1 MTYADRTRGQTNPER
16 LAFELRYL
24 TPSNSESGAAP
35 SAAGFNHCPACA
47 RFHTNQKSVGTAA
60 LGHRG
65 LVGAFH
71 GVFVLANLKLQRL
84 LASVSSNGVDTR
96 SKRPVD
102 KFHFS
107 AYHGACLGI
116 DLDPLI
122 MIIFHKINLLNMI
135 DPFWQQCLTHLHG
148 ELSQGQ
154 YNNWI
159 KPLNVAIEDGQILL
173 LAPNSFVLQW
183 VRDRFLKRFEELAER
198 YFGQPMRFVLTVRE
212 ETTFE
217 HPAPVEAPAITAN
230 GKISPR
236 IVTGADD
243 NNRINPTFT
252 FNNFVAGKANQLARA
267 AAQQVAEHIGTAYNP
282 LFIYGGVGLGKTH
295 LIQAIGNAA
304 LHRMPNAKIQYV
316 TSQDYVTDVVR
327 AYQHKSFDS
336 FKRRYH
342 TLDLLLIDDIQF
354 IGGKSRTQEEFFFAF
369 NALIEAHKQV
379 IITCDRFPKEL
390 SDVEDRLVSRFGWGL
405 TVAIEPPELEMR
417 VAILIN
423 KAAAENVELDE
434 SIAFFIAKHI
444 RSNVRELEGAL
455 KRVFAYVRFT
465 STPLSLA
472 STKEA
477 LKDLLV
483 IQNRQVSIENIQ
495 KTVADYYKI
504 KVAEMYSKKRNRA
517 IARPRQVAMALA
529 KEFTQLSLPDIGEA
543 FGGRDH
549 TTVLHACRKIGE
561 LKESDGGINRDLVF
575 LQQILKG

>member
-1 MTYADRTRGQTNPER
+1 
-16 LAFELRYL
+16 
-24 TPSNSESGAAP
+24 
-35 SAAGFNHCPACA
+35 
-47 RFHTNQKSVGTAA
+47 
-60 LGHRG
+60 
-65 LVGAFH
+65 
-71 GVFVLANLKLQRL
+71 
-84 LASVSSNGVDTR
+84 
-96 SKRPVD
+96 
-102 KFHFS
+102 
-107 AYHGACLGI
+107 
-116 DLDPLI
+116 
-122 MIIFHKINLLNMI
+122 MI

-154 YNNWI
+154 FNNWI
-159 KPLNVAIEDGQILL
+159 KPLSVALEDGQILL

-183 VRDRFLKRFEELAER
+183 VRDRFLKRFEDLAES

-212 ETTFE
+212 ESAAL
-217 HPAPVEAPAITAN
+217 PIAVDAPKVN
-230 GKISPR
+230 GSVMPR
-236 IVTGADD
+236 IGNGGEDS
-243 NNRINPTFT
+243 NRLNQTFT
-252 FNNFVAGKANQLARA
+252 FKNFVPGKANQLARA
-267 AAQQVAEHIGTAYNP
+267 AAQQVAEHVGTAYNP

-304 LHRMPNAKIQYV
+304 WQRAPNAKIQYV

-369 NALIEAHKQV
+369 NALIEARKQV

-390 SDVEDRLVSRFGWGL
+390 SDVDDRLVSRFGWGL

-417 VAILIN
+417 VAILID
-423 KAAAENVELDE
+423 KAAAEHVNLDE

-465 STPLSLA
+465 GTPLSLA
-472 STKEA
+472 ATKEA

-483 IQNRQVSIENIQ
+483 IQNRQISIENIQ

-549 TTVLHACRKIGE
+549 TTVLHACRKVE
-561 LKESDGGINRDLVF
+561 QLKESDGGIHRDLVM